1 MRSKGELAARVRDY
15 VDAIT
20 TAVVTASAAEDFD
33 AVAELVDVDAFERVG
48 TFLEVQDWS
57 TYAAFLAGWAS
68 SIDTFESHTRRITEA
83 GNLVFYETEERH
95 FHGDSSTVLN
105 TLTVF
110 EFDKAAKIRRLDVFM
125 QKAP

>member
-1 MRSKGELAARVRDY
+1 MTVSGELTARVHDY
-15 VDAIT
+15 VDAMT
-20 TAVVTASAAEDFD
+20 TAVVSATSAEDFR
-33 AVAELVDVDAFERVG
+33 AVAELVDVDVFERVG

-57 TYAAFLAGWAS
+57 AYAAFLAGWAS
-68 SIDTFESHTRRITEA
+68 SIDTFESHTRRTTEA

-110 EFDKAAKIRRLDVFM
+110 EFDEAAKIRRLDVFM